1 MSRAAVLGSILPM
14 FPRSQLISAAALL
27 VTLASACTAPAP
39 DAPREWLEVTGAIVD
54 PHGGSDPNY
63 ESAPAI
69 GIGGGFD
76 FNDDPIVVSWE
87 LGALWSQHHVQIAG
101 TPYRDEV
108 EVLRFLSGVRAR
120 ARLHD
125 LPLGVHLRGGIEWRG
140 DDGSDDSLV
149 SGNDQWGLYAG
160 AGLDWWYTPFASMGP
175 EILWFHGQDDGL
187 DELHFALSAR
197 FY

>member
-1 MSRAAVLGSILPM
+1 MVSRSHLAL
-14 FPRSQLISAAALL
+14 AAALL

-39 DAPREWLEVTGAIVD
+39 DAPREWLEVTGAILD
-54 PHGGSDPNY
+54 PHG
-63 ESAPAI
+63 ESGPSYKAAPAI

-87 LGALWSQHHVQIAG
+87 LGALWSQHDLLVAG
-101 TPYRDEV
+101 TTYDDEL
-108 EVLRFLSGVRAR
+108 EVLRVLTGVRAR

-125 LPLGVHLRGGIEWRG
+125 LPLGVHLRAGVEWR
-140 DDGSDDSLV
+140 DETSDNDIV
-149 SGNDQWGLYAG
+149 VGTDQWGLYAG

>member
-1 MSRAAVLGSILPM
+1 M
-14 FPRSQLISAAALL
+14 FPRSQLALAAASLA
-27 VTLASACTAPAP
+27 TLACACTAPAP

-54 PHGGSDPNY
+54 PRGGDDPIQGA
-63 ESAPAI
+63 APAI

-87 LGALWSQHHVQIAG
+87 LGALWSQHDVELAG
-101 TPYRDEV
+101 QTYRDEL
-108 EVLRFLSGVRAR
+108 EVLRILTGVRAR

-125 LPLGVHLRGGIEWRG
+125 LPLGVHLRGGFEWRG
-140 DDGSDDSLV
+140 DEGSDSNLV
-149 SGNDQWGLYAG
+149 SGNDQWGLYGG
-160 AGLDWWYTPFASMGP
+160 AGLDWWYSPFASMGP